1 MSANDSDDE
10 VALSA
15 DTLRALNEF
24 LAEKKEKEEMLQS
37 AMDNDEAVKKINI
50 DEDWQL
56 SQFWYDENTT
66 ERLSEEAVCRA
77 GKEGSIALISC
88 PTLYPKIRELAP
100 DAKVTLFEYD
110 TRFKIY
116 GSDFVFY
123 DYKAPLDVPREL
135 SAHYDLVVLDPP
147 FLSDE
152 CLTKAAVTAKFLAK
166 HDILVCTGEIMQDL
180 ALRLLGVK
188 KCKFI
193 PRHKNNLAND
203 FACFV
208 NFDSG
213 LS

>member
-152 CLTKAAVTAKFLAK
+152 W
-166 HDILVCTGEIMQDL
+166 EIMQDL